1 MREKIFEI
9 LTHPALQLGHFSP
22 DTNSTSLASACDL
35 MLAFLAEW
43 EKWSRKMD
51 LTSENDARLVLEKHI
66 FDSLQYARV
75 LRKEGSTMDIGSGAG
90 FPGIPLKIV
99 YPGMDMVLVESRRK
113 RANYLKSVVHVL
125 SLKNIKV
132 INARAEELDEE
143 YQKRFDQV
151 IFKAVAPLQECLEL
165 GLPFLR
171 EGGRLVVKK
180 EPEADM
186 TEGNWAKHYA
196 LKEKMPIQSLAGIS
210 SELLVFEKCST

>member
-1 MREKIFEI
+1 MREKVLEI
-9 LTHPALQLGHFSP
+9 LTHPALQLAHLSA
-22 DTNSTSLASACDL
+22 DTSNLTSVCDQ

-43 EKWSRKMD
+43 EKWRRKMD

-66 FDSLQYARV
+66 FDSLQYARA
-75 LRKEGSTMDIGSGAG
+75 LHKEGSTMDIGSGAG

-125 SLKNIKV
+125 NLKNIKV
-132 INARAEELDEE
+132 INARAEELDVE

-186 TEGNWAKHYA
+186 TEGNWAKHYV